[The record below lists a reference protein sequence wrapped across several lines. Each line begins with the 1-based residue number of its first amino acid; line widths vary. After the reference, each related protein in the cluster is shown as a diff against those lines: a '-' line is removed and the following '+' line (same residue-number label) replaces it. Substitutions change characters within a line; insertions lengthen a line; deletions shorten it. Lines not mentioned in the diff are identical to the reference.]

1 MANTKQEVGADG
13 LTLAQRLFSLMTE
26 RGITQAELARM
37 CSRYYATFIQAEDDV
52 VKQQHIFNVLN
63 GQESSWIL
71 SLVAVSLDVSDL
83 WLQFGIG
90 HKDRPHLIKQTA
102 SGA

>member
-1 MANTKQEVGADG
+1 MTNVKREIGADG

-37 CSRYYATFIQAEDDV
+37 CSRYYATFISSDDDV

-71 SLVAVSLDVSDL
+71 CLVAVSLDVSDL

-90 HKDRPHLIKQTA
+90 LKQRAHLTLAAK
-102 SGA
+102 